1 MAAVFAVRPVM
12 PEVPPMFSVPV
23 FVRVLAPL
31 SAVVTVN
38 VPVFVAVALIAR
50 FASEPVPLM
59 V

>member
-1 MAAVFAVRPVM
+1 MNP
-12 PEVPPMFSVPV
+12 VPV

-50 FASEPVPLM
+50 FASEPVPLI